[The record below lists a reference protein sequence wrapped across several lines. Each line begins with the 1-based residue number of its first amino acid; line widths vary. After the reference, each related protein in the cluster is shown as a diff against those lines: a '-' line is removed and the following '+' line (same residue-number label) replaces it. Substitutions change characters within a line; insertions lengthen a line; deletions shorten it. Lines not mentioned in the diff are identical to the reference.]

1 MLCVHGC
8 CDPQD
13 FVRHWRLPESLGTAA
28 GREGLLAVAGIEAI
42 AAGIEALALGIE
54 AIALGIEAIVA
65 RR

>member
-28 GREGLLAVAGIEAI
+28 GREGLLAVVAGIEAI
-42 AAGIEALALGIE
+42 AAGIEALVAGIE
-54 AIALGIEAIVA
+54 ALVI
-65 RR
+65 RC

>member
-28 GREGLLAVAGIEAI
+28 GREGLLAVVAGIEAI
-42 AAGIEALALGIE
+42 AAGIEALVI
-54 AIALGIEAIVA
+54 
-65 RR
+65 RC